1 VNPANPTSTI
11 TSPASPRPS
20 AGVIAGATVGA
31 VIGFLA
37 IVGLLAFFLLRR
49 RKLNRRHHAAEIDPH
64 LQGEKAQL
72 HSDDLKPV
80 RKELMGQGVIKR
92 KPVPPAEMPANEDLE
107 RITSELP
114 ANEIIG
120 SEMDSQSKSAG
131 TVAGT
136 GST

>member
-1 VNPANPTSTI
+1 VNPASPTFTI

-20 AGVIAGATVGA
+20 PGVIAGATVGA
-31 VIGFLA
+31 VVGFLA

-49 RKLNRRHHAAEIDPH
+49 RKQNRRHHAAETDPH

>member
-1 VNPANPTSTI
+1 
-11 TSPASPRPS
+11 
-20 AGVIAGATVGA
+20 
-31 VIGFLA
+31 
-37 IVGLLAFFLLRR
+37 
-49 RKLNRRHHAAEIDPH
+49 
-64 LQGEKAQL
+64 
-72 HSDDLKPV
+72 
-80 RKELMGQGVIKR
+80 MGQGVIKR
-92 KPVPPAEMPANEDLE
+92 KPVPVAEMPANEDLE